1 MFRKILIANRGEIAV
16 RILRA
21 CRSLGVSTLALYQ
34 PDDRG
39 SLHVRLADECVEL
52 RSQSGF
58 LDQDEI
64 LRIAQE
70 NGADAVHPGYGFLAE
85 REDFIR
91 QCSLAGVTFIGP
103 PAQVVERT
111 RQKILAMQ
119 RAEAAG
125 FLTPDHS
132 VTLFT
137 DIDRAAIIEETNRL
151 GFPLVVKS
159 CRGGR
164 GRGERLVWS
173 PDRLEKA
180 LHDAQTEAQAVYGD
194 RRVYLEKLILP
205 AHQIGVQ
212 IVGDKLGQM
221 IHLGEREGSLRY
233 GNQKLIEETP
243 APCLSPAQRHEL
255 WQAALELARLFDF
268 QNVGTVEFVVDQAG
282 QFYFT
287 EIKPRIQIEH
297 PLSEIVSGV
306 DLVREQIQIAAGEP
320 LSIKQE
326 NVRLEGWAMQCRISA
341 EDPWRQYMPNPGYL
355 HMVRL
360 PGGPGVRVDTYVYSG
375 CYIPA
380 EYDPLVAKLIIWGDE
395 RQQCLLRMRQALHEC
410 QLTGTPTNLP
420 LIQRILGQPGFI
432 EGRYTTELLPA
443 PMDEEASLEEEHYRN
458 LAAIAA
464 VAYLRQRQSTHP
476 VMPERLLSGWHRE
489 SRRLPQ

>member
-1 MFRKILIANRGEIAV
+1 
-16 RILRA
+16 
-21 CRSLGVSTLALYQ
+21 
-34 PDDRG
+34 
-39 SLHVRLADECVEL
+39 VRLSDECVEL
-52 RSQSGF
+52 RTQSGF
-58 LDQDEI
+58 LDQEEI
-64 LRIAQE
+64 LRIARE
-70 NGADAVHPGYGFLAE
+70 YGADAVHPGYGFLAE

-91 QCSLAGVTFIGP
+91 LCSLAGVTFIGQ
-103 PAQVVERT
+103 PAQVVEET
-111 RQKILAMQ
+111 RQKISAMQ

-125 FLTPDHS
+125 FSTPDHS

-137 DIDRAAIIEETNRL
+137 DASQAALNDETIRL

-180 LHDAQTEAQAVYGD
+180 VRDAQTEAQAVYGD

-212 IVGDKLGQM
+212 IIGDRHGRI

-243 APCLSPAQRHEL
+243 APCLSPKQRREL
-255 WQAALELARLFDF
+255 WQAALELARLFEL

-282 QFYFT
+282 EFYFT

-297 PLSEIVSGV
+297 PLSEMVTGV
-306 DLVREQIQIAAGEP
+306 DLVSEQIRVAAGEP
-320 LSIKQE
+320 LSIPQE
-326 NVRLEGWAMQCRISA
+326 KIRLDGWAMQCRISA
-341 EDPWRQYMPNPGYL
+341 EDPWRQFMPNPGYL

-380 EYDPLVAKLIIWGDE
+380 EYDPLVAKLVVWGEE
-395 RQQCLLRMRQALHEC
+395 RQQCMRRMRQALQEC
-410 QLTGTPTNLP
+410 LLTGTPTNLP
-420 LIQRILGQPGFI
+420 LIQRILSQPGFI
-432 EGRYTTELLPA
+432 DGSYTTELLPA
-443 PMDEEASLEEEHYRN
+443 LMDEEASLDDDHYRN

-464 VAYLRQRQSTHP
+464 VAYLRQRQFTRP
-476 VMPERLLSGWHRE
+476 VMPDRLLSGWHRE

>member
-21 CRSLGVSTLALYQ
+21 CRSLGVSTVALYQ

-39 SLHVRLADECVEL
+39 SLHVRLADECIEL
-52 RSQSGF
+52 KTPAAF

-64 LRIAQE
+64 LRIALDTK
-70 NGADAVHPGYGFLAE
+70 ADAIHPGYGFLAE

-91 QCSLAGVTFIGP
+91 RCSAAGVTFIGP
-103 PAQVVERT
+103 PEQAVEAA
-111 RQKILAMQ
+111 RQKIQALQ

-125 FLTPDHS
+125 FSTPGHS
-132 VTLFT
+132 ATLFT
-137 DIDRAAIIEETNRL
+137 DADLAELYAETERL

-180 LHDAQTEAQAVYGD
+180 VRAAQTEAQAVYGD
-194 RRVYLEKLILP
+194 RRVYLEKVILP

-212 IVGDKLGQM
+212 VVGDRHGHL

-243 APCLSPAQRHEL
+243 APCLTSAGRQEI
-255 WQAALELARLFDF
+255 WQAALELARLFEF
-268 QNVGTVEFVVDQAG
+268 QNVGTVEFVVDGAG
-282 QFYFT
+282 KFYFT

-306 DLVREQIQIAAGEP
+306 DLVREQIRVAAGEP
-320 LSIKQE
+320 LGFDQDE
-326 NVRLEGWAMQCRISA
+326 VHLEGWAMQSRISA
-341 EDPWRQYMPNPGYL
+341 EDPWRQYLPNPGYL

-360 PGGPGVRVDTYVYSG
+360 PGGPGVRVDTYVYCG

-380 EYDPLVAKLIIWGDE
+380 EYDPLIAKLVTWGSD
-395 RQQCLLRMRQALHEC
+395 RQQCLERQRQALRET

-420 LIQRILGQPGFI
+420 LIQRILSEPSFI
-432 EGRYTTELLPA
+432 EGRYTTELLPG
-443 PMDEEASLEEEHYRN
+443 PVDEEVSLDDEQYRD

-464 VAYLRQRQSTHP
+464 VAFLRQRQVFRP
-476 VMPERLLSGWHRE
+476 VMPDRVLGGWHRD